1 MEMNPKV
8 SVIIPI
14 HNAEQYLKECLESV
28 VNQTQKEIEIICVND
43 ASTDASAS
51 ILDQYAAQDSRIKII
66 TYSTNKSASQARKDA
81 VLDSTG
87 QYIMFLDADDSLEL
101 SACKSLSNMMD
112 KYKVD
117 ILQFGTFVDAL
128 PTVKEST
135 IKFFTHFAKP
145 YHGFLYGKEIFEG
158 CFKERKF
165 RFTLWNKIYTSSL
178 CKKAF
183 SHVKDG
189 FFPKAQDL

>member
-135 IKFFTHFAKP
+135 IKFLLILQNLIMDFFMEKK
-145 YHGFLYGKEIFEG
+145 FLKVALRNENFGLLFGI
-158 CFKERKF
+158 KF
-165 RFTLWNKIYTSSL
+165 ILHRYARRLFLM
-178 CKKAF
+178 
-183 SHVKDG
+183 
-189 FFPKAQDL
+189 